1 MPPRAVRNRA
11 DDDELSPHAL
21 LLLTFP
27 RNFGII
33 VSFSGSFFFKQ
44 DSKVAT
50 AYKEYDIMQQSET
63 ALGTAK
69 LGKLMLK
76 FAIPCVLSLLVS
88 ALYNIVDQIFI
99 GNSELGDLGNAATG
113 AVFPVFV
120 IAQAFAW
127 WFGDGCAA
135 YLNIRQGRN
144 DAERAH
150 RALGTGIT
158 LTVAASALLLVV
170 FYPLRRPALLLFGAS
185 ENSIGYA
192 VEYFNIILGFFPV
205 FMASNMINSL
215 VRADGSPAWAMASML
230 SGAIVNIVLDATFI
244 FALRLG
250 MAGAAWATGI
260 GQAVSFAVCL
270 YYLLRRT
277 KTFKLC
283 AKSFVPDLREFGNAA
298 RLGISSFITQFT
310 IVIIATVGNIMLK
323 KYGGASVYGEDIPI
337 AIMAVES
344 KVFTVVINLIVGI
357 VLGCQ
362 PIIGYNVG
370 AKNRAR
376 VKRLYLYILLCTLVI
391 GAVATLV
398 FELAPLAVVGMFGAP
413 KFSDPEL
420 YNEFAVK
427 LFRIFLML
435 VVFNGVVK
443 MSSIFF
449 QAAGKPV
456 RAAVASCVR
465 DILCFLPLALVLP
478 LRLGIDGILWAAPIS
493 DAAAFAVAVAF
504 TITYF
509 ARLSRGKPTAQANER
524 AVYSLAQA
532 LEFSPSTDAARSD
545 GASVI
550 ITISREHGSGGKRI
564 GQIVAERLGVP
575 FYYKE
580 MIAVAAH
587 ESGLDKEF
595 ISDVNADSPA
605 VLRGLYMNAEA
616 VSQAVTAQDK
626 AIKSLADRG
635 GCVLVG
641 RAADY
646 VLHERQNVLRVFVR
660 ADGEYKAQ
668 RVASTYGDSL
678 DDAKKQV
685 KRADAARAAYYKS
698 VSGKAW
704 GDPRNYDLVIDGAQ
718 GAERCAD
725 LIVEQANKFVGSH
738 E

>member
-1 MPPRAVRNRA
+1 
-11 DDDELSPHAL
+11 
-21 LLLTFP
+21 
-27 RNFGII
+27 
-33 VSFSGSFFFKQ
+33 
-44 DSKVAT
+44 
-50 AYKEYDIMQQSET
+50 MQQSEA

-144 DAERAH
+144 DADRAH

-277 KTFKLC
+277 KTFKLR

-509 ARLSRGKPTAQANER
+509 ARLSRGKSAAQASER
-524 AVYSLAQA
+524 AVDSCAQA
-532 LEFSPSTDAARSD
+532 LEFSPSTDAERAD

-595 ISDVNADSPA
+595 ISDINADSPA
-605 VLRGLYMNAEA
+605 VLRGLYMSAEA

-646 VLHERQNVLRVFVR
+646 VLRERQNVLRVFVR

-668 RVASTYGDSL
+668 RIASTYGDSL

-725 LIVEQANKFVGSH
+725 LIVEQANKFIGSH

>member
-1 MPPRAVRNRA
+1 M
-11 DDDELSPHAL
+11 
-21 LLLTFP
+21 TFP

-33 VSFSGSFFFKQ
+33 VAFSGSFFSKQ
-44 DSKVAT
+44 DSEGDEVAT
-50 AYKEYDIMQQSET
+50 AVANPYKEYDIMQQSET

-144 DAERAH
+144 DADRAH

-230 SGAIVNIVLDATFI
+230 SGAIVNIVLDAVFI

-277 KTFKLC
+277 KTFKLR

-427 LFRIFLML
+427 LFRIFLMF

-509 ARLSRGKPTAQANER
+509 ARLSRGKSAAQASER
-524 AVYSLAQA
+524 AVDSLAQA
-532 LEFSPSTDAARSD
+532 LEFSPSTATPESDATDAARAD

-595 ISDVNADSPA
+595 ISDINADSPA
-605 VLRGLYMNAEA
+605 VLRGLYMSTEA

-646 VLHERQNVLRVFVR
+646 VLRERQNVLRVFVR

-668 RVASTYGDSL
+668 RIASTYGDSL

>member
-1 MPPRAVRNRA
+1 M
-11 DDDELSPHAL
+11 L
-21 LLLTFP
+21 
-27 RNFGII
+27 
-33 VSFSGSFFFKQ
+33 FS
-44 DSKVAT
+44 D
-50 AYKEYDIMQQSET
+50 
-63 ALGTAK
+63 
-69 LGKLMLK
+69 
-76 FAIPCVLSLLVS
+76 
-88 ALYNIVDQIFI
+88 
-99 GNSELGDLGNAATG
+99 
-113 AVFPVFV
+113 
-120 IAQAFAW
+120 
-127 WFGDGCAA
+127 
-135 YLNIRQGRN
+135 
-144 DAERAH
+144 
-150 RALGTGIT
+150 
-158 LTVAASALLLVV
+158 
-170 FYPLRRPALLLFGAS
+170 
-185 ENSIGYA
+185 
-192 VEYFNIILGFFPV
+192 
-205 FMASNMINSL
+205 
-215 VRADGSPAWAMASML
+215 
-230 SGAIVNIVLDATFI
+230 AIVNIVLDAVFI

-270 YYLLRRT
+270 YYLLRKT
-277 KTFKLC
+277 KTFKLR

-398 FELAPLAVVGMFGAP
+398 FELAPLAVVGMFGTP

-427 LFRIFLML
+427 LFRIFLMF

-509 ARLSRGKPTAQANER
+509 ARLSRGKPAAQASER

-532 LEFSPSTDAARSD
+532 LEFSPSTDAAHAD

-595 ISDVNADSPA
+595 ISGINADSPA
-605 VLRGLYMNAEA
+605 VLRGLYMSTEA

-646 VLHERQNVLRVFVR
+646 VLRERQNVLRVFVR

-668 RVASTYGDSL
+668 RIASTYGDSL

>member
-1 MPPRAVRNRA
+1 M
-11 DDDELSPHAL
+11 
-21 LLLTFP
+21 TFP

-33 VSFSGSFFFKQ
+33 AVFSGSFFFKQ

-50 AYKEYDIMQQSET
+50 AYKEYDIMQQSEA

-144 DAERAH
+144 DADRAH

-230 SGAIVNIVLDATFI
+230 SGAIVNIVLDAVFI

-277 KTFKLC
+277 KTFKLR
-283 AKSFVPDLREFGNAA
+283 AKSFVPELREFGNAA

-509 ARLSRGKPTAQANER
+509 ARLSRGKPAAQANER

-532 LEFSPSTDAARSD
+532 LEFSPSTDAERAD
-545 GASVI
+545 GAGMI

-725 LIVEQANKFVGSH
+725 LIVEQVNKFVGSH

>member
-1 MPPRAVRNRA
+1 
-11 DDDELSPHAL
+11 
-21 LLLTFP
+21 
-27 RNFGII
+27 
-33 VSFSGSFFFKQ
+33 
-44 DSKVAT
+44 
-50 AYKEYDIMQQSET
+50 MQQSEA

-144 DAERAH
+144 DADRAH

-230 SGAIVNIVLDATFI
+230 SGAIVNIVLDAVFI

-277 KTFKLC
+277 KTFKLR
-283 AKSFVPDLREFGNAA
+283 AKSFVPELREFGNAA

-413 KFSDPEL
+413 KFSYYRERIVRNRADFMWRGRVHEAIAIHGNIIKAKPIILHAKPTGRASGTRNLDIYRKMAAEGHVFEPRETYYYAREL
-420 YNEFAVK
+420 YYNGEHDGAAREFERYLGMRAGYAANDIDACLMLSRCYAKLGDKRKSFAALFDSFEYALPTGEVCCEIAFK
-427 LFRIFLML
+427 LF
-435 VVFNGVVK
+435 
-443 MSSIFF
+443 
-449 QAAGKPV
+449 
-456 RAAVASCVR
+456 
-465 DILCFLPLALVLP
+465 
-478 LRLGIDGILWAAPIS
+478 
-493 DAAAFAVAVAF
+493 
-504 TITYF
+504 
-509 ARLSRGKPTAQANER
+509 
-524 AVYSLAQA
+524 
-532 LEFSPSTDAARSD
+532 
-545 GASVI
+545 
-550 ITISREHGSGGKRI
+550 
-564 GQIVAERLGVP
+564 
-575 FYYKE
+575 
-580 MIAVAAH
+580 
-587 ESGLDKEF
+587 
-595 ISDVNADSPA
+595 
-605 VLRGLYMNAEA
+605 
-616 VSQAVTAQDK
+616 
-626 AIKSLADRG
+626 
-635 GCVLVG
+635 
-641 RAADY
+641 
-646 VLHERQNVLRVFVR
+646 
-660 ADGEYKAQ
+660 ADGDYK
-668 RVASTYGDSL
+668 
-678 DDAKKQV
+678 
-685 KRADAARAAYYKS
+685 RAAYWFKRAAQAKPDIDSGAFIDYDCYGFLPYIWLS
-698 VSGKAW
+698 VC
-704 GDPRNYDLVIDGAQ
+704 YDKLGNRRTAYYWHRRARKVNPNHPSVIAN
-718 GAERCAD
+718 
-725 LIVEQANKFVGSH
+725 QAYFESIGF
-738 E
+738 

>member
-1 MPPRAVRNRA
+1 
-11 DDDELSPHAL
+11 
-21 LLLTFP
+21 
-27 RNFGII
+27 
-33 VSFSGSFFFKQ
+33 
-44 DSKVAT
+44 
-50 AYKEYDIMQQSET
+50 
-63 ALGTAK
+63 
-69 LGKLMLK
+69 ML
-76 FAIPCVLSLLVS
+76 F
-88 ALYNIVDQIFI
+88 
-99 GNSELGDLGNAATG
+99 
-113 AVFPVFV
+113 
-120 IAQAFAW
+120 
-127 WFGDGCAA
+127 
-135 YLNIRQGRN
+135 R
-144 DAERAH
+144 
-150 RALGTGIT
+150 
-158 LTVAASALLLVV
+158 
-170 FYPLRRPALLLFGAS
+170 
-185 ENSIGYA
+185 SIGYA

-277 KTFKLC
+277 KTFKLR

-323 KYGGASVYGEDIPI
+323 KYGGASMYGEDIPI

-509 ARLSRGKPTAQANER
+509 ARLSRGKPTAQASER
-524 AVYSLAQA
+524 AVYSLEQA
-532 LEFSPSTDAARSD
+532 LEFSPSTDAERAD
-545 GASVI
+545 GAGVI

-605 VLRGLYMNAEA
+605 VLRGLYMSAEA

-725 LIVEQANKFVGSH
+725 LIVEQANKFVGAH